1 MDPSSPAQPIL
12 VAPGCRNARAGS
24 ICPHLSPVAG
34 GFCTYLGLWGAA
46 GGWLHRWGALGAGC
60 IPVSPGITALQGRNF
75 LYSGQKY
82 AVSVTGRQREGYA
95 RSQAGPAALLSGY
108 LASSVGQVSRK
119 WGETLFETLFSPT
132 ASPPRFL
139 AKAPNISFIL
149 PIPRREESGACR

>member
-1 MDPSSPAQPIL
+1 MLQID
-12 VAPGCRNARAGS
+12 GRTCRNARAGS